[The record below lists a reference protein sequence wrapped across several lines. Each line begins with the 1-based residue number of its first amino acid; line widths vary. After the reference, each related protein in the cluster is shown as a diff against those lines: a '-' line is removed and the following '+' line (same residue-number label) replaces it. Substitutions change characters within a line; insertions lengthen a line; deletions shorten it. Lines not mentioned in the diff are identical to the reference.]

1 MSSGPVVGIDLGTTN
16 SCVAVLCD
24 GTPVV
29 IPNKGELTTPSV
41 VAITA
46 AGKLLV
52 GREAKRQAVTN
63 AEHTVHAQKRLI
75 GRQWSA
81 PETRRT
87 ARGASYALLPGPHE
101 DVRVELRGRAFSLPE
116 LSALILQQLK
126 LAAETHLGVPVDR
139 AVVTVP
145 AYFNDHQRQATRD
158 AGAIAGL
165 DVLRII
171 NEPTAAALAFGF
183 GRRVDKCIAIYD
195 LGGGTFDISVVRVRG
210 ADCEVLAT
218 GGDSFLGGEDFDERV
233 VDALIEG
240 FAVEHGIDLRADR
253 TALQRLKES
262 AEGVKRALSTAL
274 EAEVDLPLVATRASG
289 EGLHLRRTFARQAFE
304 ELTKDLVERTL
315 VCCEEVL
322 GEAGLAPSA
331 IDEVVLV
338 GGMSRMPRID
348 AAVRSFF
355 RRAPSSAV
363 HPDEAVAL
371 GAAIHA
377 AALGTAAASG
387 ATPGVR
393 LRDVT
398 SQAIGL
404 MDAYERFDELIAKNT
419 PVPASRTE
427 LFTTSY
433 DDQEHMQ
440 FVVLQGGRPRAAD
453 NERLGELA
461 LEGLRRGRAGEHAVE
476 VTFTVDEEGI
486 VKVSA
491 RDRDTGREQSLR
503 VVAKSGLTREEVRA
517 MAEAS
522 GRRATETR
530 RNDDEAAL
538 FQKAEKLAYDV
549 ERLVGSLRDKL
560 RRDPLVIEAVSL
572 VQMLR
577 AALQARDGADVT
589 MTLMTLDNLRPELE
603 ALVRR

>member
-1 MSSGPVVGIDLGTTN
+1 MSTGPVIGVDLGTTN
-16 SCVAVLCD
+16 SCVAVLRE
-24 GTPVV
+24 GAPVV
-29 IPNKGELTTPSV
+29 IPNKGQLTTPSI

-46 AGKLLV
+46 SGKLLV
-52 GREAKRQAVTN
+52 GHQAKRQAITN
-63 AEHTVHAQKRLI
+63 PEHTVYALKRLI
-75 GRQWSA
+75 GRKWSA
-81 PETRRT
+81 PETRQS
-87 ARGASYALLPGPHE
+87 ALLASYGLAEGPHE
-101 DVRVELRGRAFSLPE
+101 DVRIELRGRSFSLPE

-126 LAAETHLGVPVDR
+126 LAAEAHLGVPVER

-195 LGGGTFDISVVRVRG
+195 LGGGTFDVSVVRVRG
-210 ADCEVLAT
+210 GDFQVLAT
-218 GGDSFLGGEDFDERV
+218 GGDSFLGGEDFDARLMES
-233 VDALIEG
+233 LIED
-240 FAVEHGIDLRADR
+240 FKVEHGVDLREDR
-253 TALQRLKES
+253 TALQRLKDS
-262 AEGVKRALSTAL
+262 AEGVKRALSTTL
-274 EAEVDLPLVATRASG
+274 EAAVDLPFVATSPSG
-289 EGLHLRRTFARQAFE
+289 EGLHLRRTFARKAFE

-315 VCCEEVL
+315 VCCEETL
-322 GEAGLAPSA
+322 AEAGLAPSD

-355 RRAPSSAV
+355 RRAPSTAV

-377 AALGTAAASG
+377 EAL
-387 ATPGVR
+387 ATPAAPGGTSPVR

-433 DDQEHMQ
+433 DHQAFMQ

-453 NERLGELA
+453 NERLGEFA

-476 VTFTVDEEGI
+476 VAFTVDEEGI
-486 VKVSA
+486 LKVSA
-491 RDRDTGREQSLR
+491 RDRDTGRAQSLR
-503 VVAKSGLTREEVRA
+503 VVARSGLTREEVSA

-522 GRRATETR
+522 GRRATQTR
-530 RNDDEAAL
+530 RDNDEEAL

-572 VQMLR
+572 VEMLR
-577 AALQARDGADVT
+577 AALQTRDGADVT
-589 MTLMTLDNLRPELE
+589 MTLMTLDNLRPDLE